1 MIRALTV
8 LSLLFSKPPAPSGLN
23 ITILQPDVPF
33 VPHPHPLPGAASDSK
48 EIIRQFVELDRST
61 KWKLVEKVKFEGDT
75 YEPEGLVRIGNDRY
89 FVSAG
94 EYIVPTIKYNETING
109 TDRTAGEGFAHMIVF
124 DGKGKRIA
132 DASISKAKSL
142 EYHNG
147 GIDYDGTFIW
157 ATLSQYRPN
166 TTGTL
171 LRMRPNT
178 LVPEPILSVAD
189 HQGGAVHDTK
199 SGTVVTLN
207 WGSRKASIWNGHD
220 KPLAPPEFTRPKS
233 EVKNPSSFV
242 DYQDCKYLGR
252 YEQQIYGSR
261 PVMLCS
267 GVADLANTRIGGL
280 AIVDMESMAP
290 LHEVPVTLVSDLG
303 AAMTKN
309 PMDVA
314 VVDGKMRLY
323 FLPDERN
330 STLYVYE
337 AA

>member
-1 MIRALTV
+1 MLRALTV
-8 LSLLFSKPPAPSGLN
+8 LSLLFSKTPQPSGGLN

-48 EIIRQFVELDRST
+48 EIIRQIVELDRST
-61 KWKLVEKVKFEGDT
+61 KWKLVDKVQFEGDT
-75 YEPEGLVRIGNDRY
+75 YEPEGIVRIGNDRY

-94 EYIVPTIKYNETING
+94 EYIVPTVKYNGTING
-109 TDRTAGEGFAHMIVF
+109 TDRTAGEGFAHMIIF

-132 DASISKAKSL
+132 DASISQAKSL

-147 GIDYDGTFIW
+147 GIDYDGIYIW

-171 LRMRPNT
+171 VRMRPDT

-220 KPLAPPEFTRPKS
+220 KHLAPPKFTQPRA
-233 EVKNPSSFV
+233 VVRNPSSFI
-242 DYQDCKYLGR
+242 DYQDCKFLGR
-252 YEQQIYGSR
+252 YELYEIRS
-261 PVMLCS
+261 VMLCS
-267 GVADLANTRIGGL
+267 GVADLANTRIGGI
-280 AIVDMESMAP
+280 AIVDMETMVP
-290 LHEVPVTLVSDLG
+290 LHEVPVTLVSEHG

-314 VVDGKMRLY
+314 VVDGKMRLF

-337 AA
+337 AV

>member
-1 MIRALTV
+1 MH
-8 LSLLFSKPPAPSGLN
+8 
-23 ITILQPDVPF
+23 PD
-33 VPHPHPLPGAASDSK
+33 
-48 EIIRQFVELDRST
+48 
-61 KWKLVEKVKFEGDT
+61 
-75 YEPEGLVRIGNDRY
+75 
-89 FVSAG
+89 
-94 EYIVPTIKYNETING
+94 
-109 TDRTAGEGFAHMIVF
+109 
-124 DGKGKRIA
+124 
-132 DASISKAKSL
+132 
-142 EYHNG
+142 
-147 GIDYDGTFIW
+147 
-157 ATLSQYRPN
+157 
-166 TTGTL
+166 
-171 LRMRPNT
+171 T

-207 WGSRKASIWNGHD
+207 WGSRQASIWDGHG
-220 KPLAPPEFTRPKS
+220 KPPAPPGFARPKA
-233 EVKNPSSFV
+233 EVRNPSSFV
-242 DYQDCKYLGR
+242 DYQDCKFLGR

-280 AIVDMESMAP
+280 AIVDMETMVP
-290 LHEVPVTLVSDLG
+290 LHEVPVTLVSELG

-337 AA
+337 VAS